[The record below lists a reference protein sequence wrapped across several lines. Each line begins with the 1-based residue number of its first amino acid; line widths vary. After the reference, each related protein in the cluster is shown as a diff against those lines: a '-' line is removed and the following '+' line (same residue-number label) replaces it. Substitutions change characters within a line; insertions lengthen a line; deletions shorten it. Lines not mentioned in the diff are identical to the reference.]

1 MNVDEEF
8 VRRRIQQKLD
18 GRGCL
23 YGYRAMWHAGSMS
36 VVEGCLRRARNYV
49 SVPSPNSNHSWHI
62 DGYAKLKHHRF
73 PVHGPLATRSQ
84 SCKES
89 LEVAH
94 AGE

>member
-23 YGYRAMWHAGSMS
+23 DGYRAMWHAGSRS

-49 SVPSPNSNHSWHI
+49 SVPSPTVTTVGTSMDMLS
-62 DGYAKLKHHRF
+62 
-73 PVHGPLATRSQ
+73 
-84 SCKES
+84 
-89 LEVAH
+89 
-94 AGE
+94 